1 MLSGVA
7 STRATIDQ
15 VQGRSTLKFDFS
27 SADRACFEKSLKVLM
42 LEKLS
47 LVADLQIKFHDL
59 TILLK
64 YEVWKVGVLQKGVFR
79 LQELLCLVRPC

>member
-1 MLSGVA
+1 
-7 STRATIDQ
+7 
-15 VQGRSTLKFDFS
+15 
-27 SADRACFEKSLKVLM
+27 M

-64 YEVWKVGVLQKGVFR
+64 YEAWKVDVLQKGVFVV
-79 LQELLCLVRPC
+79 LHVLDPKHYCLYLHQATL